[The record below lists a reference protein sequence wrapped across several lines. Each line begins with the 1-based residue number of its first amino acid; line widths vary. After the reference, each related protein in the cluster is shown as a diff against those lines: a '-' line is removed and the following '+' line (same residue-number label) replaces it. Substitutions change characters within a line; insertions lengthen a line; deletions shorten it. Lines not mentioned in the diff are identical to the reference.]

1 MAFSMRKTLP
11 TIVLCV
17 AMIFVSSCASLQRSW
32 DQGAVRQT
40 ADLINAGDA
49 QKLASVSAS
58 PFILDGEVVVLP
70 ADVAGF
76 WTGILKA
83 GFRVEAA
90 SLDTGTAVG
99 ADSYRQFAD
108 TMEVRSFFAR
118 YVKDGARILDLSTA
132 AGTHIRLLVRSD
144 WFSWKILGWKGPF

>member
-1 MAFSMRKTLP
+1 MRFPIRKAFTVA
-11 TIVLCV
+11 VLCAV
-17 AMIFVSSCASLQRSW
+17 TLLASSCASLQRSW
-32 DQGAVRQT
+32 DQGAIRQV

-49 QKLASVSAS
+49 QKLAAMSLT

-76 WTGILKA
+76 WSGILKA

-90 SLDTGTAVG
+90 ALDNGTKVS

-108 TMEVRSFFAR
+108 TMEVRSYFAR
-118 YVKDGARILDLSTA
+118 YVKDDTRILDLTTGS
-132 AGTHIRLLVRSD
+132 GSHLRLLMRNE